1 MHKYEL
7 MYIVRPDMD
16 EEAVK
21 TTREKVAGVI
31 TNNGGEVVKTDDM
44 GKRRL
49 AYLIDKYREG
59 VYTVVN
65 FNGEATMVSEL
76 ERVINIDENIIRHMV
91 VNMDEK

>member
-7 MYIVRPDMD
+7 MYIVRPDVD
-16 EEAVK
+16 EDTLKAA
-21 TTREKVAGVI
+21 REKVAGVI
-31 TNNGGEVVKTDDM
+31 TGNGGEIVKSDDL

-65 FNGEATMVSEL
+65 FNAAATLVAEL

>member
-21 TTREKVAGVI
+21 ATREKVAGVI

-49 AYLIDKYREG
+49 AYLINKYREG

>member
-7 MYIVRPDMD
+7 MYIVRPDVD
-16 EEAVK
+16 EDTLKA
-21 TTREKVAGVI
+21 TREKVAGVI
-31 TNNGGEVVKTDDM
+31 TGNGGEIVKSDDM

-65 FNGEATMVSEL
+65 FNAAATMVAEL

>member
-21 TTREKVAGVI
+21 ATREKVAGVI
-31 TNNGGEVVKTDDM
+31 TNNSGEVVKTDDM

-65 FNGEATMVSEL
+65 FNGEAAMVSEL